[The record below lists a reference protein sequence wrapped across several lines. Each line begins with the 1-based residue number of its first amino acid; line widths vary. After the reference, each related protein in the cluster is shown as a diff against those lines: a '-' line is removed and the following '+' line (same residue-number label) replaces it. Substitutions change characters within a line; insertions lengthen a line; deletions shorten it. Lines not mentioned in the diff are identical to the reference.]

1 MFRERLLRLDQITWG
16 LIAAFWLLEFA
27 VGAALERARPVLFAL
42 GPSTLLRLGAL
53 RGPVSSF
60 GELLRVA
67 TCWLVHVDLLHL
79 LSNLFV
85 LLVVARL
92 WPLGARLLLALG
104 LGILGAGCATLLLA
118 PSRAI
123 VSCGGSGVLLA
134 LLVPLVFWSTSWP
147 KRLVLVGLGGLL
159 LGGGLVSSVDW
170 AAHLGGVVAGL
181 VFTWIVDRPSI
192 RA

>member
-1 MFRERLLRLDQITWG
+1 MFRDRLLRLDQITWG
-16 LIAAFWLLEFA
+16 LIAAFWILWFA
-27 VGAALERARPVLFAL
+27 VGAATDQARPPFFVLS
-42 GPSTLLRLGAL
+42 PSTLLRLGAL
-53 RGPVSSF
+53 RGPLSSF
-60 GELLRVA
+60 GELLRIA

-104 LGILGAGCATLLLA
+104 LGIVGAGCVTLLLA

-147 KRLVLVGLGGLL
+147 KRLVPVGLGGLL

-181 VFTWIVDRPSI
+181 GFTWLVGRPPA